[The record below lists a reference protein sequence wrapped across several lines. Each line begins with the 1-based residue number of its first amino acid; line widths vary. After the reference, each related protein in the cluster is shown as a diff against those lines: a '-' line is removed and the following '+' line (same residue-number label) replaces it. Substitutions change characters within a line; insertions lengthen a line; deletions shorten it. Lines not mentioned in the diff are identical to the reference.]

1 MNRGCVNV
9 QIYYI
14 YYFNNS
20 KTRRDSVLPDAPRSA
35 IKTIVRIVPKS
46 AWFRSYAVLAARA
59 VPPVRRELVNRRRKR
74 DISVFLSDDR
84 IWIAFPEE
92 NRGPFLIVPHLGNR
106 VYGRVKLGKNPLV
119 G

>member
-1 MNRGCVNV
+1 MNHALVNV

-14 YYFNNS
+14 NYFNNS
-20 KTRRDSVLPDAPRSA
+20 KACRDSALRRCAQ
-35 IKTIVRIVPKS
+35 VRHQDDCANRAKS

-92 NRGPFLIVPHLGNR
+92 NRGHFLIVPHLGNR

>member
-1 MNRGCVNV
+1 M
-9 QIYYI
+9 
-14 YYFNNS
+14 
-20 KTRRDSVLPDAPRSA
+20 
-35 IKTIVRIVPKS
+35 
-46 AWFRSYAVLAARA
+46 LAARA

-92 NRGPFLIVPHLGNR
+92 NRGHFLIVPHLGNR

-119 G
+119 GLRRLPGMLITSGTASFGIACPQGLQALAA